1 MKKAVASF
9 EYEVYS
15 SADQLT
21 ETDQQL
27 MQEAKLALK
36 KSYSPY
42 SKFKVGAAA
51 LVDGGKIVT
60 GANMENAAYP
70 MCICAEGVVL
80 SSVESAFPGQKINT
94 IAITAKSSSIKLLT
108 PPTPCGACR
117 QLISEKE
124 NRQGAPI
131 RVILFAED
139 TEIYLIQTIKDILP
153 FSFDGSVI

>member
-51 LVDGGKIVT
+51 LVEGGEIVT
-60 GANMENAAYP
+60 Y
-70 MCICAEGVVL
+70 
-80 SSVESAFPGQKINT
+80 
-94 IAITAKSSSIKLLT
+94 
-108 PPTPCGACR
+108 R
-117 QLISEKE
+117 
-124 NRQGAPI
+124 
-131 RVILFAED
+131 
-139 TEIYLIQTIKDILP
+139 
-153 FSFDGSVI
+153 